1 MHSTIL
7 IRDVLLLIHDDD
19 DDDHCEIY
27 HAIILLNVNDPLPLL
42 LLHDDRVIHCAE
54 IFHDEINYVDLRELK
69 LPIDDGVLLN
79 QVLCVLL
86 HDDFFLMVYHPS
98 LILLKVIHHEDGFVL
113 HDDFYHG
120 QVLLSLLYVYPQDDD
135 DLHVYVPLRGVPY
148 DLL

>member
-7 IRDVLLLIHDDD
+7 IRDVLLLLIH

-27 HAIILLNVNDPLPLL
+27 HAIILLNLNDPLL
-42 LLHDDRVIHCAE
+42 LLLLRDDLVAHYVE

-69 LPIDDGVLLN
+69 LPIDDGVLLE
-79 QVLCVLL
+79 QVLCALLL
-86 HDDFFLMVYHPS
+86 HDDFFLRVFHPF

-113 HDDFYHG
+113 HDGFYHG
-120 QVLLSLLYVYPQDDD
+120 QVLLSLLYVYPQDGD
-135 DLHVYVPLRGVPY
+135 DLHAYVPPHGVAY